1 MDGTML
7 RNNLRLTKA
16 AISLAVMLACLV
28 PAALAQVS
36 VSAYK
41 IKPHDVISI
50 SVYNEGQI
58 NQVTQEVT
66 PDGRISAPFARLIEV
81 AGKTPD
87 DIQAELIEIYK
98 TVLHLKDPKVA
109 VIIVRFSPIRA
120 SVSGQVFNPGTYED
134 FRPADDLMMLLSRG
148 GGANLNQKANLKRAM
163 LTRRNSNEVIP
174 IDLDALL
181 HKGDTSQ
188 NYKLEDGD
196 SLFVPQIEEPFVK
209 IQGAVQRP
217 GVYEYPA
224 IGRYRLSDVIS
235 MAGGG
240 IRTLTKFS
248 DVLIIRRSPL
258 NPTAPVFMKANYVR
272 LIRNHDYTQDI
283 ELKPGDLVYVS
294 ETKTPDA
301 AQLGQILNTFF
312 IVDRFIT
319 GGLFGFNF

>member
-1 MDGTML
+1 MDGTMS
-7 RNNLRLTKA
+7 RKFLRLIQTA
-16 AISLAVMLACLV
+16 TVLAMMLVLCV
-28 PAALAQVS
+28 PAFSQVS
-36 VSAYK
+36 MPAYRLRA
-41 IKPHDVISI
+41 HDIISI
-50 SVYNEGQI
+50 SVYNESQL

-66 PDGRISAPFARLIEV
+66 PDGRIGAPYSKMIEV
-81 AGKTPD
+81 AGKTTDEVQD
-87 DIQAELIEIYK
+87 DLIAIYK
-98 TVLHLKDPKVA
+98 KVLNLKDPKVS
-109 VIIVRFSPIRA
+109 VIIVKFSPIRA
-120 SVSGQVFNPGTYED
+120 SVSGQVFKPDTYDD
-134 FRPADDLMMLLSRG
+134 FKPTDDIMMLLSRG

-163 LTRRNSNEVIP
+163 LTRRTSGEVIP

-224 IGRYRLSDVIS
+224 VGTYRLSDVIS
-235 MAGGG
+235 VAGGG

-258 NPTAPVFMKANYVR
+258 NPTAPQFMKANYVR

-294 ETKTPDA
+294 ETKTPDPN
-301 AQLGQILNTFF
+301 QLGQILNTVFF
-312 IVDRFIT
+312 IDRFFT
-319 GGLFGFNF
+319 GGLFGFKF